1 MKNPFVFGVE
11 VSGEQFTDRKEEIN
25 EMKSD
30 LLSGQS
36 IIIYSPRR
44 YGKTSLVKR
53 VLEELKN
60 DAVTA
65 YIDVYPITSKEKL
78 AEAIASKVT
87 TSAFTKSDEMIN
99 AAREILPAISPKIS
113 IKYDAAEIEFSI
125 KGKEKDRERI
135 FSESMDVAQKIAQKK
150 NKRVIIAFDE
160 FQETRRLDGEE
171 IERVMRSHFQGHKDV
186 SYIFIGS
193 KKHMIEDI
201 FENKNKPF
209 FRFGK
214 HISLKKIPGDEFSN
228 FIKNKFRDS
237 EIEISDEAV
246 NTILDLTQSHPHYT
260 QQLCHELWYITITKG
275 IKKVDADGINGAVEK
290 VLINQNDAYL
300 SIWDA
305 ATKTEEATLIALAS
319 DEISLY
325 SREVIEEYDLIS
337 QSHVQRSLKGLER
350 KELIEEANG
359 KYEMDVFFKEWI
371 KKRLLRTKI

>member
-1 MKNPFVFGVE
+1 
-11 VSGEQFTDRKEEIN
+11 
-25 EMKSD
+25 MKSD

-350 KELIEEANG
+350 KEVIGEANG

>member
-350 KELIEEANG
+350 KEVIGEANG

>member
-87 TSAFTKSDEMIN
+87 TSAFT
-99 AAREILPAISPKIS
+99 S

-350 KELIEEANG
+350 KEVIGEANG

>member
-1 MKNPFVFGVE
+1 
-11 VSGEQFTDRKEEIN
+11 
-25 EMKSD
+25 
-30 LLSGQS
+30 
-36 IIIYSPRR
+36 
-44 YGKTSLVKR
+44 
-53 VLEELKN
+53 
-60 DAVTA
+60 
-65 YIDVYPITSKEKL
+65 
-78 AEAIASKVT
+78 
-87 TSAFTKSDEMIN
+87 
-99 AAREILPAISPKIS
+99 
-113 IKYDAAEIEFSI
+113 
-125 KGKEKDRERI
+125 
-135 FSESMDVAQKIAQKK
+135 
-150 NKRVIIAFDE
+150 
-160 FQETRRLDGEE
+160 
-171 IERVMRSHFQGHKDV
+171 V

-350 KELIEEANG
+350 KEVIGEANG